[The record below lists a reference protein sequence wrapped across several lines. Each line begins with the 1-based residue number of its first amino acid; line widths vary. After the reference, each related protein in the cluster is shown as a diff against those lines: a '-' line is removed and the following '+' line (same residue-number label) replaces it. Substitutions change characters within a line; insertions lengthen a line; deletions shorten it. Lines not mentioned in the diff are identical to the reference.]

1 MEVNEV
7 NMELRIALAGNPN
20 SGKTTMFNDLTGSN
34 QYVGN
39 WPGVTVEKK
48 EGKLKGNPDVIIQDL
63 PGIYSLSPYS
73 MEEVV
78 ARNYLINE
86 KPDAIINIVDGTNL
100 ERNLYLTTQLAE
112 LGIPMVVAINMIDI
126 VRKNGDIIHADKIAK
141 ALGCEVVEVSALKGI
156 GSKEVAEKAARLA
169 RAKKAIEPKH
179 AFDGAV
185 EHALAHIE
193 EAIEGKVE
201 EGRGRWYSIKLFER
215 DKKIIDELNLDSETM
230 EHIEEHITECEK
242 ELDDDAE
249 SIITNQ
255 RYAYISKLIDIFV
268 EKKNKSKLNTSDK
281 IDLVLTNKWL
291 ALPIFALVM
300 FIVYYI
306 SVTTVGTIVTDF
318 TNDTLFG
325 EWIIG
330 PLSTWLEGI
339 GVAGWLTGLIVDGI
353 IGGVGAVLGF
363 VPQMAILFLLLS
375 ILEECGYMAR
385 VAFIM
390 DRIFRRFGLSGKSYI
405 SMLIGSGCSVP
416 GIMASRTIEN
426 ERERRM
432 TIMTTSFIP
441 CGAKMPIVG
450 FIAGALFGG
459 AWWVA
464 PTAYFIGVASVL
476 VSGIILKKTK
486 SFAGEP
492 SPFIMELPAYHI
504 PSAKN
509 VLRTTLDRSWSFIKR
524 AGTVILAASVLIWFL
539 SNFGIV
545 EGSFGQ
551 VEDMNLSI
559 LAVLGGLIAPVFAPL
574 GFGNW
579 QSAVATIMGLVAK
592 EEVVGVFG
600 VLYGVSGDALALVE
614 EGAIESLSPIA
625 AHFTALS
632 GFSFLLF
639 NLLCAPCFAAI
650 GAIKREM
657 NNPKWTWYAIGYL
670 CVFAYSVSIIV
681 YQLGMFFGGNG
692 FNIGTAVALA
702 VLAAMLY
709 MIFRKNKYETTAL
722 NCLKGVNAQC

>member
-1 MEVNEV
+1 MAIK
-7 NMELRIALAGNPN
+7 IALAGNPN
-20 SGKTTMFNDLTGSN
+20 CGKTTMFNDLTGSN

-48 EGKLKGNPDVIIQDL
+48 EGKLKGMPDVIIQDL
-63 PGIYSLSPYS
+63 PGIYSLSPYT
-73 MEEVV
+73 MEEVI
-78 ARNYLINE
+78 ARGYLINE
-86 KPDAIINIVDGTNL
+86 KPDAIINIVDSTNI

-112 LGIPMVVAINMIDI
+112 LGIPMIIALNMIDI
-126 VRKNGDIIHADKIAK
+126 VRKNGDIIHIEKIAK
-141 ALGCEVVEVSALKGI
+141 ALGCEVIEVSALKGI
-156 GSKEVAEKAARLA
+156 GSKEVAEKAAELA
-169 RAKKAIEPKH
+169 RQKKAMEPIH
-179 AFDGAV
+179 TFDGAV

-193 EAIEGKVE
+193 EAIEGKINSNQA
-201 EGRGRWYSIKLFER
+201 RWYSIKLFER
-215 DKKIIDELNLDSETM
+215 DKKVIEELNLDSETI
-230 EHIEEHITECEK
+230 EHIEADILACEQ

-255 RYAYISKLIDIFV
+255 RYAYISKLIKNAVD
-268 EKKNKSKLNTSDK
+268 KKNKTTLSVSDK
-281 IDLVLTNKWL
+281 IDKVLTNRWL

-318 TNDTLFG
+318 TNDILFG
-325 EWIIG
+325 EWIIA
-330 PLSTWLEGI
+330 PLSAWLEGL
-339 GVAGWLTGLIVDGI
+339 GVVGWLVGLIVDGI

-375 ILEECGYMAR
+375 ILEDCGYMAR

-390 DRIFRRFGLSGKSYI
+390 DRIFKRFGLSGKSYI

-416 GIMASRTIEN
+416 GIMASRTIES
-426 ERERRM
+426 EKERRI

-450 FIAGALFGG
+450 LIAGALFGG

-464 PTAYFIGVASVL
+464 PTAYFIGVAAVL

-486 SFAGEP
+486 AFAGEP
-492 SPFIMELPAYHI
+492 APFIMELPAYHV

-509 VLRTTLDRSWSFIKR
+509 VLKTTGERSWSFVKR

-539 SNFGIV
+539 SNFGIAN
-545 EGSFGQ
+545 GAFGL
-551 VEDMNLSI
+551 VDDMDHSI
-559 LAVLGGLIAPVFAPL
+559 LAVIGGLIAPIFAPL

-579 QSAVATIMGLVAK
+579 QAAVATIMGLLAK

-600 VLYGVSGDALALVE
+600 VLYGVSGDALELIE
-614 EGAIESLSPIA
+614 EGVVESLSPIA
-625 AHFTALS
+625 IHFTSLS

-657 NNPKWTWYAIGYL
+657 NNAKWTWYAIGYL

-692 FNIGTAVALA
+692 FNLGTMAAILVLVAI
-702 VLAAMLY
+702 LY
-709 MIFRKNKYETTAL
+709 LILRRNKYNTPAL
-722 NCLKGVNAQC
+722 KTLKGVNA